1 VPLVTICDLGRSAVQ
16 MVNNFIMTILQWCHT
31 VNSDVLSYLSV
42 TISFLFDVAND
53 EEWPIRRG
61 VGVL

>member
-1 VPLVTICDLGRSAVQ
+1 
-16 MVNNFIMTILQWCHT
+16 MVNSFIMTILQWCHT

-53 EEWPIRRG
+53 EEWPIRWG